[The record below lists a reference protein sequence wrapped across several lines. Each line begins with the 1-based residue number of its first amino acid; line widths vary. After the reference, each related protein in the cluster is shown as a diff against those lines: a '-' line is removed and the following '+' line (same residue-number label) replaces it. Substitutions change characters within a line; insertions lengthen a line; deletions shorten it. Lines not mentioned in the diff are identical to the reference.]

1 MPQAFTAQQM
11 DTIRQQLFQSACRH
25 AITQGVKKTSLEQ
38 LTADA
43 GISKSTFYKFYDCKE
58 QLFLEVGMHIERQ
71 VIAETQRA
79 LHESAGQS
87 SKRRTA
93 LAVNAAFDCL
103 ASLNALRFLKD
114 DIPSL
119 RDHFSQSDA
128 LEHYKSMSDSIFH
141 TLKQEGVQF
150 AFPDQV
156 VSSVIHIL
164 YLSIQHAGE
173 FDNFAAALRELVLSA
188 CDRLVA

>member
-1 MPQAFTAQQM
+1 MPQAFTPQQM
-11 DTIRQQLFQSACRH
+11 SAIRQQLFDSACRR

-58 QLFLEVGMHIERQ
+58 RLFLEVGMHIERQ

-103 ASLNALRFLKD
+103 ASLNVIRFLKE
-114 DIPSL
+114 DISSL
-119 RDHFSQSDA
+119 HDHFSQSDA
-128 LEHYKSMSDSIFH
+128 LEHYKSMSDTIFH
-141 TLKQEGVQF
+141 VLKEEGIQF
-150 AFPDQV
+150 AFPDQIV
-156 VSSVIHIL
+156 ASVIHIL

-173 FDNFAAALRELVLSA
+173 FDNFATALRELVLSA